1 MHFWIPEYGCNG
13 GKMMSETKTKR
24 SILAN
29 IIPQLRSLAKR
40 GPSGWMVIVGIVI
53 VLTLVVMTAIAPWIV
68 PHNPMQSNIGPLK
81 SPPSWQFPMGTTAL
95 GQDMF
100 SRVLLGGS
108 VMLQISAIS
117 VFVCFLVGVP
127 IGLFSS
133 YIGGNLDKSISL
145 VIDAVYA
152 FPGLVIAI
160 AIAAVLGRGVIN
172 MALSIAVVYI
182 PSYFRI
188 VRSQV
193 LSIKELTY
201 VEAARSIGAKW
212 YTILLRYVLPN
223 VVPSIVTVLTVN
235 FADAVLT
242 AAGLTFIGLGVSVDI
257 PDWGYDLTKGRELL
271 SSGGW
276 WVITFP
282 GIMIILLALGFTFIG
297 EGLSELLNPK
307 LES

>member
-1 MHFWIPEYGCNG
+1 MNEV
-13 GKMMSETKTKR
+13 KTKR
-24 SILAN
+24 SILARL
-29 IIPQLRSLAKR
+29 IPRLTSLTGR
-40 GPSGWMVIVGIVI
+40 GPSGWMIIVGIVI
-53 VLTLVVMTAIAPWIV
+53 VSALVIMTVIGLWVSPHDPSAIL
-68 PHNPMQSNIGPLK
+68 IGPIRA
-81 SPPSWQFPMGTTAL
+81 PPSLQFPMGTNHL
-95 GQDMF
+95 GQDML
-100 SRVLLGGS
+100 SRVLCGGS
-108 VMLQISAIS
+108 IMLQVAAFS
-117 VFVCFLVGVP
+117 VLICFIIGVP

-133 YIGGNLDKSISL
+133 YVGGFFDSACSL
-145 VIDAVYA
+145 VIDALYA

-160 AIAAVLGRGVIN
+160 AIAAMLGPGVTN

-193 LSIKELTY
+193 LSIKELAY
-201 VEAARSIGAKW
+201 VEAARAAGSKW
-212 YTILLRYVLPN
+212 HTILFRYIFPN
-223 VVPSIVTVLTVN
+223 VIPSIVVVVTIN

-257 PDWGYDLTKGRELL
+257 PDWGWDLTKGRELIA
-271 SSGGW
+271 SGAW

-307 LES
+307 LQR

>member
-1 MHFWIPEYGCNG
+1 
-13 GKMMSETKTKR
+13 MSETKIRR
-24 SILAN
+24 SILARVL
-29 IIPQLRSLAKR
+29 PPLKALAKR
-40 GPSGWMVIVGIVI
+40 GPSGWMVIIGTIIVAA
-53 VLTLVVMTAIAPWIV
+53 LVVTTIISPFIV
-68 PHNPMQSNIGPLK
+68 PHDPSKYGVGPLK
-81 SPPSWQFPMGTTAL
+81 SPPSLQFPMGTTAL
-95 GQDMF
+95 GQDML
-100 SRVLLGGS
+100 SRVLTGGS
-108 VMLQISAIS
+108 IMLQVSALS
-117 VFVCFLVGVP
+117 VFICFLIGVP
-127 IGLFSS
+127 TGLFSS
-133 YIGGNLDKSISL
+133 YVGGSFDKTVSL
-145 VIDAVYA
+145 IIDAVYA

-160 AIAAVLGRGVIN
+160 AVAAILGRGVIN

-201 VEAARSIGAKW
+201 VEAARSIGARW
-212 YTILLRYVLPN
+212 HTILRRYVLPN
-223 VVPSIVTVLTVN
+223 VIPSIVTVATVN

-242 AAGLTFIGLGVSVDI
+242 AAGLTFIGLGVSADI

-307 LES
+307 LQQ

>member
-1 MHFWIPEYGCNG
+1 MGQTE
-13 GKMMSETKTKR
+13 KKR
-24 SILAN
+24 SILSRL
-29 IIPQLRSLAKR
+29 IPSLGSLAKR
-40 GPSGWMVIVGIVI
+40 GPSGWMVIAGIVI
-53 VLTLVVMTAIAPWIV
+53 VLALVIMTVIAPWIT
-68 PHNPMQSNIGPLK
+68 PHDPNKINVGPLR
-81 SPPSWQFPMGTTAL
+81 SPPSLQFPMGTTAL

-100 SRVLLGGS
+100 SRILMGGS
-108 VMLQISAIS
+108 IMLQVSALS
-117 VFVCFLVGVP
+117 VLICFLVGVP

-133 YIGGNLDKSISL
+133 YIGGNIDKIISL

-160 AIAAVLGRGVIN
+160 AIAAVLGRGVVN
-172 MALSIAVVYI
+172 MALAIAVVYI

-201 VEAARSIGAKW
+201 IEAARSIGAKW
-212 YTILLRYVLPN
+212 HTILRSYVLPN
-223 VVPSIVTVLTVN
+223 VVPSIITVATIN

-242 AAGLTFIGLGVSVDI
+242 AAGLTFIGLGVAIDV

-276 WVITFP
+276 WVIAFP
-282 GIMIILLALGFTFIG
+282 GIMIILLALGFTLAG

>member
-1 MHFWIPEYGCNG
+1 
-13 GKMMSETKTKR
+13 MSETKTKR
-24 SILAN
+24 SIVAN
-29 IIPQLRSLAKR
+29 LMPQLRSLAKR
-40 GPSGWMVIVGIVI
+40 GPSGWMVIVGLII
-53 VLTLVVMTAIAPWIV
+53 VLVLVVMTAIGPWIA
-68 PHNPMQSNIGPLK
+68 PHNPILSDVGPLR
-81 SPPSWQFPMGTTAL
+81 SPPSWQFPMGTTLL

-100 SRVLLGGS
+100 SRVLMGGS
-108 VMLQISAIS
+108 IMLQVSALS
-117 VFVCFLVGVP
+117 VFICFLVGVP

-133 YIGGNLDKSISL
+133 YVGGSLDKALSL

-152 FPGLVIAI
+152 FPGLVLAI
-160 AIAAVLGRGVIN
+160 AIAAILGPGVVN

-193 LSIKELTY
+193 LTIKELTY

-212 YTILLRYVLPN
+212 HTILLRYVLPN
-223 VVPSIVTVLTVN
+223 VVPSIVTVMTVN
-235 FADAVLT
+235 FADSILT